1 MMALIPIPGAKTKG
15 NFIIKLAAIVI
26 TTIISTVDVM
36 AGAIG
41 KPAPLAC
48 RINGFTTIIYAIAIK
63 LIKPPIHS
71 LDIFSGCLL

>member
-1 MMALIPIPGAKTKG
+1 
-15 NFIIKLAAIVI
+15 
-26 TTIISTVDVM
+26 M